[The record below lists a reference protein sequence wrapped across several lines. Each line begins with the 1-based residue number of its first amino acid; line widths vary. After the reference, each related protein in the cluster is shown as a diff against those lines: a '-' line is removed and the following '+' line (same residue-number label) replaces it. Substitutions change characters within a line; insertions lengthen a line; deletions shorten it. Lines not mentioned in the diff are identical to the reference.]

1 MTVMSQCVV
10 ISGCSGGGKSSLLSE
25 LGARG
30 YPVVEEPGRRV
41 VMEETARH
49 GNALPWVDMPA
60 FLRRV
65 IAMARAD
72 VLALEQSAGQVG
84 LGEPGEP
91 GKWVFFDRGLVDAF
105 VALQHV
111 SGKPQLAPLVH
122 QVRPYHRI
130 VFLTPPWPEIY
141 VQDAERRHDLDAATA
156 EYARLLEAYPA
167 LGYDVRIIP
176 RASIVERADF
186 VLNTLQG

>member
-1 MTVMSQCVV
+1 MSRFVV

-25 LGARG
+25 LAARG

-41 VMEETARH
+41 VVEETARH
-49 GNALPWVDMPA
+49 GSALPWVDLPA

-72 VLALEQSAGQVG
+72 LHAADASAN
-84 LGEPGEP
+84 
-91 GKWVFFDRGLVDAF
+91 WVFFDRGLIDAF

-111 SGKPQLAPLVH
+111 SGKPVLAPLVDR
-122 QVRPYHRI
+122 VRPYHRL

-141 VQDAERRHDLDAATA
+141 VQDAERRHDFNSATA

-167 LGYDVRIIP
+167 LGYDVRIVP
-176 RASIVERADF
+176 KASIAERADI
-186 VLNTLQG
+186 VLKDLQG

>member
-1 MTVMSQCVV
+1 
-10 ISGCSGGGKSSLLSE
+10 
-25 LGARG
+25 
-30 YPVVEEPGRRV
+30 
-41 VMEETARH
+41 
-49 GNALPWVDMPA
+49 
-60 FLRRV
+60 
-65 IAMARAD
+65 
-72 VLALEQSAGQVG
+72 
-84 LGEPGEP
+84 
-91 GKWVFFDRGLVDAF
+91 
-105 VALQHV
+105 
-111 SGKPQLAPLVH
+111 VH

-167 LGYDVRIIP
+167 LRYDVRIIP